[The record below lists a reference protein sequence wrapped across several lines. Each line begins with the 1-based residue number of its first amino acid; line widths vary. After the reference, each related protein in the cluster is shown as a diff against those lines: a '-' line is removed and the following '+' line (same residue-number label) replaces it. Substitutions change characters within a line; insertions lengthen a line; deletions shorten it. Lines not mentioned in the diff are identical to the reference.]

1 VLPYLS
7 PELINALLEWFSLP
21 SSENY
26 HHQSDVQQNM
36 MANTPAQEDRSA
48 EDPVAAAVSNSIVG
62 YSDD

>member
-7 PELINALLEWFSLP
+7 PELINALLEWFSLL
-21 SSENY
+21 SRKNH
-26 HHQSDVQQNM
+26 HHQNGGQQKM

-48 EDPVAAAVSNSIVG
+48 EDPVAATVSNSIVG